1 MIYIN
6 SENEL
11 ISIKESEINDENY
24 GIITN
29 ILKKYNANINS
40 WVDICIAFYKKNNYK
55 LFLNLIKEG
64 DKFFCNNKEGNI
76 KLNILLLLYNSEKI
90 INAKNLNKENE
101 LKIKLENLINHVEK
115 NKKINNTQER
125 EHANIGQKRTNCDYL
140 THYLTKGIYN
150 FNIYLY
156 LINKYDNKLLKK
168 FSISS
173 SIQIKP
179 NDTYNNKSIF
189 LTDKLNNEY
198 INPLNYLIDSIN
210 IFKYLIQKNNYDFIS
225 SIYLSF
231 ALCLIYKLDHCIEFS
246 SHVLLKII
254 NFEIFLNKI
263 LENYR
268 NKYKN
273 FIDQYNQNENVNNLN
288 TEKEQKGWF
297 SKFAGNKNT
306 HISLMATNKNTQDIG
321 NVKEYL
327 QKCIKYKN
335 LLNLLKTFKSIIKC
349 IIGIC
354 YMKKK
359 NFNIASYCFTTS
371 LQLYNF
377 CPSYLL
383 NSWLLLTNYINKI
396 VQNNNFINIKDKF
409 NFLSNSYSPQNNPY
423 NDYVE
428 YLKKLNKKKKLKN
441 GCLNFENYVQC
452 KQINENKCRI
462 FFDNKQIDFKKGN
475 VNTKA
480 NENDVILSQAYT
492 INGNEKEE
500 YANPM
505 IKQNSKKEK
514 CVQKN
519 VNKWKEYK
527 IANTV
532 NSVNSVN
539 NLSSVNVKDIINLTL
554 FYYFNY
560 IKVVIVF
567 YSKINKNIWNFEEN
581 YEINK
586 NDIYECN
593 EIIDQIDNTNKEC
606 LKNKYTQVFLNNNMI
621 SMYLDLCEFWLAQGN
636 KKTII
641 LLKIIKEKINFNYV
655 NKKQLSKYYLLI
667 GIYFHIIKNM
677 KRALKYYRKSFIIY
691 KNYLNLYYYTISYI
705 YLKKYNKAKKYIL
718 YAYNKYKNVYF
729 IKLYAYFYIH
739 TANIYLNYNVI
750 INKQNDTNLK
760 DGNPIMKKGEGLSYH
775 QNKPIVDNSHIYSKF
790 IKSDIYNENIKIT
803 IKMLEDV
810 LTILNKYNN
819 LFINDI
825 DINLMKAKIY
835 ELLLTKYNDEN
846 MKSYFNLLKEIP
858 DIKNFFFKKNKTY
871 KISYELINNYIVA
884 LFYCGYKE
892 KSLELMELLKR
903 EIFFKIKKFYTY
915 YVYVFCKD
923 DLNVFTS
930 SNLISNNENAHKK
943 MTKIDKYW
951 NKITENEKVKHHSVY
966 NINKNRKINIEEG
979 NDDILIESVTT
990 KYKNDKD
997 SNIPNEMVKNLEK
1010 KKIIEENKI
1019 KLKYIKEMLKCER
1032 VYKIREKLL
1041 NNMKFINGICQNS
1054 THVNNISKINVYEKQ
1069 SKKERCRNII
1079 NYLKKIYITINF
1091 NNSVLLEYNGYSY
1104 VSTSIYKIFT
1114 KIYVNYESAYI
1125 RLANIYIRN
1134 KNYAKA
1140 KDVITK
1146 GLKYN
1151 NNSVQLN
1158 LLKVYLHIKRK
1169 HYDYSI
1175 YSLNKFKKNQAN
1187 ETNETNKTNNFNR
1200 NENENDDHLQSE
1212 NSSTDILINTYLA
1225 IIKFYKIKECKN
1237 KSEKNYLLNEIYN
1250 LINILIEN
1258 NKNNFFIANL
1268 ISVLLSINNNYE
1280 IACESF
1286 QCLIDSYQKLS
1297 YFYISSLK
1305 NLVLHMFNHIIRNN
1319 NIINNKL
1326 FVNKL
1331 NLFFNLTIK
1340 NGVSDKKIYLC
1351 YSNFLHILDRY
1362 EESINLLYEA
1372 YQKWPYDISL
1382 LNTLII
1388 CIDSCVSK
1396 YLSLDYVEL
1405 KNILFMKDLIYF
1417 SFHIIYT
1424 LLHFKHFAMH
1434 STLVLSDNKFNYY
1447 KEEDYIIEIKKKDL
1461 ENIASRKYLIMAYK
1475 KFEEKINPYIES
1487 SLPSMLK
1494 QKKMLHLRKINIHKK
1509 IYEEKKRKQ
1518 MNLINKTKRQES
1530 LQEELLNDVNDLNYH
1545 LSGQVENNKEDEDN
1559 KLANIEFS
1567 NNEPNVEKNIVE
1579 KSLVEKSLVEKN
1591 LMENVPNDKKYY
1603 NDVEPH
1609 SSSSSDSSDLFE
1621 ETKTKK
1627 RKIIID
1633 K

>member
-6 SENEL
+6 CEHE
-11 ISIKESEINDENY
+11 IVSIKDDEINDENY
-24 GIITN
+24 GIIKN
-29 ILKKYNANINS
+29 VLKNYNANVNS
-40 WVDICIAFYKKNNYK
+40 WIEICAAFYKKNNYK
-55 LFLNLIKEG
+55 LFLDLIKEG
-64 DKFFCNNKEGNI
+64 DNFFSNNKEGDT
-76 KLNILLLLYNSEKI
+76 KFNILLLLYNSEKI
-90 INAKNLNKENE
+90 INVKNLNKENE

-115 NKKINNTQER
+115 NKKINNTQEQDD
-125 EHANIGQKRTNCDYL
+125 NIGEEKSEYNEKGKDDYL
-140 THYLTKGIYN
+140 SHYLTKGIYN

-156 LINKYDNKLLKK
+156 LINKYDNKFLKK
-168 FSISS
+168 CALSS
-173 SIQIKP
+173 SIQINP
-179 NDTYNNKSIF
+179 NDTQNNKSSF
-189 LTDKLNNEY
+189 LTDKLTNEY

-231 ALCLIYKLDHCIEFS
+231 ALCLIYKLDQCIEFS

-254 NFEIFLNKI
+254 NFEIFLNKKF
-263 LENYR
+263 EE
-268 NKYKN
+268 YKKKSNN
-273 FIDQYNQNENVNNLN
+273 FGDPHSQDENENNL
-288 TEKEQKGWF
+288 TPEKEQKGWF
-297 SKFAGNKNT
+297 SKLVGNKNT
-306 HISLMATNKNTQDIG
+306 PSPSPNKKNQDIRDT
-321 NVKEYL
+321 KECL
-327 QKCIKYKN
+327 QKCIKLKN
-335 LLNLLKTFKSIIKC
+335 LLNLLKIFKSIIKC

-359 NFNIASYCFTTS
+359 NFSMASYCFTTS
-371 LQLYNF
+371 LQLYSF
-377 CPSYLL
+377 WPSYLL
-383 NSWLLLTNYINKI
+383 NSWLLLTNYINKV
-396 VQNNNFINIKDKF
+396 VQNNSFINIKDKL
-409 NFLSNSYSPQNNPY
+409 NFLSNYYVTQNNPY
-423 NDYVE
+423 NDYVD
-428 YLKKLNKKKKLKN
+428 YLKKLNKKKILKN
-441 GCLNFENYVQC
+441 GCLYFENYVQC
-452 KQINENKCRI
+452 QKINENKCRI
-462 FFDNKQIDFKKGN
+462 FFDNTQIDYQKGN
-475 VNTKA
+475 INSKVD
-480 NENDVILSQAYT
+480 ENDVILSQVVT
-492 INGNEKEE
+492 VSGNEKEE
-500 YANPM
+500 
-505 IKQNSKKEK
+505 K
-514 CVQKN
+514 CVQTKF
-519 VNKWKEYK
+519 NKWREYTL
-527 IANTV
+527 ANT
-532 NSVNSVN
+532 VN
-539 NLSSVNVKDIINLTL
+539 NLSSVHVKDIINLTL
-554 FYYFNY
+554 FYYLNY
-560 IKVVIVF
+560 MKGTIIF
-567 YSKINKNIWNFEEN
+567 YSKIDNNIWDCEEN
-581 YEINK
+581 YDINK
-586 NDIYECN
+586 NDIYEYD
-593 EIIDQIDNTNKEC
+593 EIIDPIDNTNKEC
-606 LKNKYTQVFLNNNMI
+606 LKNKFAHIFLNNNMI

-636 KKTII
+636 KKAII

-677 KRALKYYRKSFIIY
+677 KRALKYYRKSFIIN
-691 KNYLNLYYYTISYI
+691 KNYLNLYYYTLSYI

-718 YAYNKYKNVYF
+718 YAYSKYKNVYF

-750 INKQNDTNLK
+750 INKQNDATLRDN
-760 DGNPIMKKGEGLSYH
+760 NPVLKKGGSTLDEVYQH
-775 QNKPIVDNSHIYSKF
+775 KPFVENSHICNKF
-790 IKSDIYNENIKIT
+790 IKSDMNNENIKVT
-803 IKMLEDV
+803 VNMLDNI
-810 LTILNKYNN
+810 LNILNKYDN
-819 LFINDI
+819 LFIKDI
-825 DINLMKAKIY
+825 DITLMKAKIY

-846 MKSYFNLLKEIP
+846 IKAYFNLLNDIP

-884 LFYCGYKE
+884 LFYCDYKE
-892 KSLELMELLKR
+892 KSLQLMELLKK

-923 DLNVFTS
+923 DLNSPTT
-930 SNLISNNENAHKK
+930 ENTQKRG
-943 MTKIDKYW
+943 TKIDKYW
-951 NKITENEKVKHHSVY
+951 NKIVENEKLRHNSGH
-966 NINKNRKINIEEG
+966 NINKNRKISSEG
-979 NDDILIESVTT
+979 PKKN
-990 KYKNDKD
+990 KKNDSISKG
-997 SNIPNEMVKNLEK
+997 SNMTNGIVTSLEK
-1010 KKIIEENKI
+1010 KRIVKENKI

-1032 VYKIREKLL
+1032 VFKVRENLL
-1041 NNMKFINGICQNS
+1041 SNMGFINRTSQSDTRINNS
-1054 THVNNISKINVYEKQ
+1054 GKINVYEKQ

-1091 NNSVLLEYNGYSY
+1091 NTSVLLEYNGYSY
-1104 VSTSIYKIFT
+1104 ISTSIYKIFT
-1114 KIYVNYESAYI
+1114 KIYINYESAYI

-1140 KDVITK
+1140 KDVIAK

-1175 YSLNKFKKNQAN
+1175 YSLDKLKKSKQNK
-1187 ETNETNKTNNFNR
+1187 NNDFIK
-1200 NENENDDHLQSE
+1200 NENEKDDNLQNE
-1212 NSSTDILINTYLA
+1212 NSSADTLINTYLA
-1225 IIKFYKIKECKN
+1225 IIKFYKIKDCKS
-1237 KSEKNYLLNEIYN
+1237 KSEKTFLLNEIYN
-1250 LINILIEN
+1250 LINILTEN
-1258 NKNNFFIANL
+1258 NKNNFYIANL

-1280 IACESF
+1280 VSCESF
-1286 QCLIDSYQKLS
+1286 QCLIDSYNKLS

-1340 NGVSDKKIYLC
+1340 NGVSDKKFYLC

-1396 YLSLDYVEL
+1396 YLSSDYVDL

-1417 SFHIIYT
+1417 SFYIIYT

-1434 STLVLSDNKFNYY
+1434 STLISSDNKFNYY
-1447 KEEDYIIEIKKKDL
+1447 KEDDYIIEIKKKDL

-1475 KFEEKINPYIES
+1475 KFDEKINPYIES

-1518 MNLINKTKRQES
+1518 MSFMNKTKRQES
-1530 LQEELLNDVNDLNYH
+1530 LHEELLKDVNDLSYH
-1545 LSGQVENNKEDEDN
+1545 LSGQVEINKDDEEN

-1567 NNEPNVEKNIVE
+1567 NNEPNM
-1579 KSLVEKSLVEKN
+1579 EKN
-1591 LMENVPNDKKYY
+1591 LMKNAANGKKYY
-1603 NDVEPH
+1603 DDDAEAEG
-1609 SSSSSDSSDLFE
+1609 SSSDSSDLFE
-1621 ETKTKK
+1621 EKKPKK
-1627 RKIIID
+1627 RKIDTD

>member
-6 SENEL
+6 NEDK
-11 ISIKESEINDENY
+11 IIRIKESEINDENY
-24 GIITN
+24 GVITN
-29 ILKKYNANINS
+29 VLKNYNANINS
-40 WVDICIAFYKKNNYK
+40 WIDICVAFYNKNNYK
-55 LFLNLIKEG
+55 LFLDLIKEG
-64 DKFFCNNKEGNI
+64 DKFFCNNKEANT

-90 INAKNLNKENE
+90 INAKNLNEENE
-101 LKIKLENLINHVEK
+101 LKIKLENLINHIEK
-115 NKKINNTQER
+115 NKKVNNTQE
-125 EHANIGQKRTNCDYL
+125 HDNNNIEQEKCEYNEKEKDDYL
-140 THYLTKGIYN
+140 SHYLTKGIYN

-156 LINKYDNKLLKK
+156 LINKYDNKFLKK
-168 FSISS
+168 CSFPD
-173 SIQIKP
+173 SIQINP
-179 NDTYNNKSIF
+179 NDTQHNKSSF
-189 LTDKLNNEY
+189 LADKLTNEY

-254 NFEIFLNKI
+254 HFEIFLNKT

-268 NKYKN
+268 KEYTN
-273 FIDQYNQNENVNNLN
+273 FVNQYIQDENANNFN
-288 TEKEQKGWF
+288 PEKEQKGWF
-297 SKFAGNKNT
+297 SKFVRNKNT
-306 HISLMATNKNTQDIG
+306 PISSMSSNKKTQDIG
-321 NVKEYL
+321 NTKEYL

-335 LLNLLKTFKSIIKC
+335 LLNLLKIFKSIIKC

-371 LQLYNF
+371 LQLYSF

-396 VQNNNFINIKDKF
+396 VQNNSFINIKDKL
-409 NFLSNSYSPQNNPY
+409 NFLSNYYSPQNNPY

-452 KQINENKCRI
+452 ENINENKCRI
-462 FFDNKQIDFKKGN
+462 FFDNRQIDFQKGN
-475 VNTKA
+475 VNTKV
-480 NENDVILSQAYT
+480 NENDVILSQVFS
-492 INGNEKEE
+492 INGNKKEE
-500 YANPM
+500 YTPPE
-505 IKQNSKKEK
+505 IKQNYKKEK
-514 CVQKN
+514 CVQKKF
-519 VNKWKEYK
+519 NKWKEYT
-527 IANTV
+527 ISST
-532 NSVNSVN
+532 VN
-539 NLSSVNVKDIINLTL
+539 NLSSIHVKDIINLTL
-554 FYYFNY
+554 FYYLNY
-560 IKVVIVF
+560 IKVVIIF
-567 YSKINKNIWNFEEN
+567 YSKIDKNIWDCEEN
-581 YEINK
+581 YDINK
-586 NDIYECN
+586 NDIYEYD
-593 EIIDQIDNTNKEC
+593 EIIDPIDNTNKEC
-606 LKNKYTQVFLNNNMI
+606 IKNKFTQVFLNNNMI

-636 KKTII
+636 KKAII

-655 NKKQLSKYYLLI
+655 NTKQLSRYYLLI

-691 KNYLNLYYYTISYI
+691 KNYLNLYYYTLSYI

-750 INKQNDTNLK
+750 INKQNDTSLK
-760 DGNPIMKKGEGLSYH
+760 DSNPLLEKGGSIMDGVY
-775 QNKPIVDNSHIYSKF
+775 QNKPFVDDSHIYSKF
-790 IKSDIYNENIKIT
+790 IKSDIYNENIKT
-803 IKMLEDV
+803 TVKMLEDI
-810 LTILNKYNN
+810 LNILNKYNN
-819 LFINDI
+819 LFISDI
-825 DINLMKAKIY
+825 DITLMKAKIY

-846 MKSYFNLLKEIP
+846 MKTYFNLLDEIP

-923 DLNVFTS
+923 DLNCITS
-930 SNLISNNENAHKK
+930 SNLMSNNKNAHKK
-943 MTKIDKYW
+943 RSKIDKYW
-951 NKITENEKVKHHSVY
+951 NKITENEKLRHHSGY
-966 NINKNRKINIEEG
+966 SINKNRRICIEEENENKQ

-997 SNIPNEMVKNLEK
+997 GGISNGMMKYLEK
-1010 KKIIEENKI
+1010 RKIVEENKI
-1019 KLKYIKEMLKCER
+1019 KLKYIKKILKWER
-1032 VYKIREKLL
+1032 VYKIRENLL
-1041 NNMKFINGICQNS
+1041 NNMGFINRICQNS
-1054 THVNNISKINVYEKQ
+1054 TCVNNTSKINVYEKQ

-1091 NNSVLLEYNGYSY
+1091 NTSVLLEYNGYSY
-1104 VSTSIYKIFT
+1104 ISTSIYKIFT

-1140 KDVITK
+1140 KDLIAK

-1151 NNSVQLN
+1151 NNSVELN
-1158 LLKVYLHIKRK
+1158 LLKVYIHIKRK

-1175 YSLNKFKKNQAN
+1175 YLLDKFKKTKQ
-1187 ETNETNKTNNFNR
+1187 NKTNDFNK
-1200 NENENDDHLQSE
+1200 NENEKDDHLQSE
-1212 NSSTDILINTYLA
+1212 NSSTDIIINTYLA
-1225 IIKFYKIKECKN
+1225 IIKFHKIKECKN
-1237 KSEKNYLLNEIYN
+1237 KSEKNYILNEIYN
-1250 LINILIEN
+1250 LINILTEN

-1280 IACESF
+1280 VACESF
-1286 QCLIDSYQKLS
+1286 QCLIDSYKKLS

-1405 KNILFMKDLIYF
+1405 KNILFMKNLIYF

-1424 LLHFKHFAMH
+1424 LLHFKHFAMN
-1434 STLVLSDNKFNYY
+1434 STLVLYDNKFNYY

-1475 KFEEKINPYIES
+1475 KFEEKIIPYIES

-1518 MNLINKTKRQES
+1518 MNIMNKTKRQES
-1530 LQEELLNDVNDLNYH
+1530 LHEELLKDVNDLNYH
-1545 LSGQVENNKEDEDN
+1545 LSGQVENNKEDENN
-1559 KLANIEFS
+1559 KLANIEFN
-1567 NNEPNVEKNIVE
+1567 NNEPNVEKN
-1579 KSLVEKSLVEKN
+1579 
-1591 LMENVPNDKKYY
+1591 LMENVSNGKQDY
-1603 NDVEPH
+1603 NDVESH
-1609 SSSSSDSSDLFE
+1609 SSSSDSSYLFE